1 LFRHEA
7 HEVLCELQLFTL
19 GARGQMDAGDIA
31 FRFTGFAKRL
41 QLVRKLGDE
50 ADPRHDPLAQDAG
63 TGLSEG
69 R

>member
-1 LFRHEA
+1 
-7 HEVLCELQLFTL
+7 
-19 GARGQMDAGDIA
+19 MDAGDIA